1 MKASRLLS
9 IALAL
14 HTHGRLTTKKL
25 ASRFEVSTRTIL
37 RDIEALS
44 SAGLPVYAE
53 RGRHGAIVLD
63 QSLRLDLT
71 KLEPNERELLRAMG
85 PDADH
90 LSQIGLRALGQSTLE
105 KLHARSRHFEP
116 KAPLL
121 DDVIVIDHSRWF
133 TAPETF
139 DLSELLSAVRSEK
152 RLIIEYRHSG
162 ADSARTY
169 TLDPYGLAC
178 KQAHWYLVGDVEG
191 KARMFNTARLLEVK
205 VLDSPAQLR
214 EGCTLSL
221 VWKELVHSFTSRA
234 AVTVRARLRSNR
246 LDLASRILG
255 TRLTSATKG
264 HDGWS
269 TVTIFYPDIES
280 VRQLLQFG
288 DHIEVLHPREA
299 RNRIHELAAQ
309 LVATHAEG

>member
-9 IALAL
+9 IALVL
-14 HTHGRLTTKKL
+14 QSHGRLTTKEL
-25 ASRFEVSTRTIL
+25 ASRFEVSRRTIL

-71 KLEPNERELLRAMG
+71 KLEPNERQLLRAIG
-85 PDADH
+85 LDADH
-90 LSQIGLRALGQSTLE
+90 LSQIGLRSLGQRTLE
-105 KLHARSRHFEP
+105 KLEARSRHSESH
-116 KAPLL
+116 APAL
-121 DDVIVIDHSRWF
+121 DDVIVIDHSSWF
-133 TAPETF
+133 TTPKSF
-139 DLSELLSAVRSEK
+139 DLSELLSAVRGGK
-152 RLIIEYRHSG
+152 RLIIKYRHNG
-162 ADSARTY
+162 TDSARTY

-178 KQAHWYLVGDVEG
+178 KQSQWYLVGDVEG
-191 KARMFNTARLLEVK
+191 KARMFNTARLLEANI
-205 VLDSPAQLR
+205 LDSPAQLR
-214 EGCTLSL
+214 EGWTLSQ
-221 VWKELVHSFTSRA
+221 VWKELVHSFTTRPDI
-234 AVTVRARLRSNR
+234 TVRARLRSNR

-269 TVTIFYPDIES
+269 TVTISYPDIES

-288 DHIEVLHPREA
+288 DHIEVLHPRDA
-299 RNRIHELAAQ
+299 RNRMRELAAQ
-309 LVATHAEG
+309 LVAAHA